1 MYCAPRPTASDVCLV
16 GYGRSF
22 AAQDVLVPW
31 HLADH
36 HNQSQGRSKDDVDA
50 SSVIATDGS
59 SRIGDDTIINNSGP
73 EEDET
78 PNAESSGAAP
88 AERAD
93 EVIGVG
99 HGSGNVER
107 GEAESVSAPTPNAPR
122 HGVRVD
128 AVAGTGGSV
137 VYQRYCHVYAEG
149 ELEGL
154 VERVDGLRLV
164 ESYYDRSNWCVV
176 AERDI

>member
-1 MYCAPRPTASDVCLV
+1 M
-16 GYGRSF
+16 
-22 AAQDVLVPW
+22 PW

-36 HNQSQGRSKDDVDA
+36 HNQGQDRSKGGINPNSPNSTGC
-50 SSVIATDGS
+50 SS
-59 SRIGDDTIINNSGP
+59 GDDDSTIVNNSGA
-73 EEDET
+73 DQDKT
-78 PNAESSGAAP
+78 PKAQSSGTAP
-88 AERAD
+88 AERTV
-93 EVIGVG
+93 EGTGVKVS
-99 HGSGNVER
+99 SGGIAR
-107 GEAESVSAPTPNAPR
+107 GEAERVSAPTPNAPR

-154 VERVDGLRLV
+154 VEKVDGLRLV

>member
-1 MYCAPRPTASDVCLV
+1 M
-16 GYGRSF
+16 
-22 AAQDVLVPW
+22 PW

-36 HNQSQGRSKDDVDA
+36 HNQGPDRTKDGIDPN
-50 SSVIATDGS
+50 SPNTTGCSGGN
-59 SRIGDDTIINNSGP
+59 GDSLIVNSGGP
-73 EEDET
+73 DEQDKT
-78 PNAESSGAAP
+78 RKDESSGTAP
-88 AERAD
+88 AERAV
-93 EVIGVG
+93 EGTGVG
-99 HGSGNVER
+99 DGGGGIAR
-107 GEAESVSAPTPNAPR
+107 GEAERVSAPTPNAPR

-154 VERVDGLRLV
+154 VEKVDGLRLI

-176 AERDI
+176 AERVI

>member
-1 MYCAPRPTASDVCLV
+1 MPLFFCCTDC
-16 GYGRSF
+16 RSF

-36 HNQSQGRSKDDVDA
+36 HNRSQGLGTDD
-50 SSVIATDGS
+50 DGN
-59 SRIGDDTIINNSGP
+59 RGNTMDDGKESEEPTTANS
-73 EEDET
+73 ER
-78 PNAESSGAAP
+78 SGASALVKG
-88 AERAD
+88 AED
-93 EVIGVG
+93 GV
-99 HGSGNVER
+99 VAA
-107 GEAESVSAPTPNAPR
+107 GESTNHAGGVAAPTPTAPR

-128 AVAGTGGSV
+128 GVAGTAGGV

-176 AERDI
+176 AEREM